1 MGARGWLM
9 SDALCCLRFSIEP
22 KPFFP
27 AAALVAA
34 LRAIDF
40 RLRGRIRTSPRHG
53 SSSLRALHFHC
64 LKKSGA
70 LPAIAAL
77 EVDAVSLSLRFASL

>member
-1 MGARGWLM
+1 MGPRGWLM

-40 RLRGRIRTSPRHG
+40 RLRGRMRTTPRHG
-53 SSSLRALHFHC
+53 SSWLRALHFHC
-64 LKKSGA
+64 LKKSDV
-70 LPAIAAL
+70 LPVIAAL
-77 EVDAVSLSLRFASL
+77 